1 MLTLPRSCYV
11 TPHKGAYNCSICL
24 CFTILSYLFPIYP
37 AAAAIPAHTG
47 KVVPILLSKGKGWK
61 REGESP
67 SLFCVFGSFCHI
79 TKGASF
85 FSLRKKF
92 FLSISLEKK
101 QVLPALGA
109 RERMVLFRSVGKG
122 YVASRVH
129 QKCIFGSR
137 CDPWGKAGSR
147 LYYRV
152 CLVQTA
158 SLLRTGS
165 LQYFCR
171 ICKVP
176 FGYHLPCKVCTNFAS
191 SLLLRFVGKHQR

>member
-1 MLTLPRSCYV
+1 MLYLSLLYYSILFVSYLSCSCCNSSAYR
-11 TPHKGAYNCSICL
+11 KGCSNFVVKGEGMEKGRGIPFPFL
-24 CFTILSYLFPIYP
+24 CFWF
-37 AAAAIPAHTG
+37 
-47 KVVPILLSKGKGWK
+47 LLS
-61 REGESP
+61 
-67 SLFCVFGSFCHI
+67 HH
-79 TKGASF
+79 KGASF